1 MTFEHFSR
9 RAREL
14 YAEIPPEFLKDVTG
28 LVVHR
33 ERLSHPHLPE
43 YWTLGQCEAATP
55 LEDAIEFRSTVHL
68 YFGSFRE
75 LARGEPD
82 FDWEGELWE
91 TLTHE
96 VQHHLEDR
104 AGVLALRDMDHAE
117 EQDMARRSGRRFDP
131 IFYRS
136 GEELAPREFLV
147 GRDLFLEVDVSSR
160 DLCRIGAGP
169 LHVRFGGEELEVPLP
184 ERRDGVQFVEIEGG
198 WQDELGAEGELW
210 VALRF
215 LKGLPY
221 PGRRG

>member
-1 MTFEHFSR
+1 
-9 RAREL
+9 
-14 YAEIPPEFLKDVTG
+14 
-28 LVVHR
+28 
-33 ERLSHPHLPE
+33 
-43 YWTLGQCEAATP
+43 
-55 LEDAIEFRSTVHL
+55 
-68 YFGSFRE
+68 
-75 LARGEPD
+75 
-82 FDWEGELWE
+82 
-91 TLTHE
+91 
-96 VQHHLEDR
+96 
-104 AGVLALRDMDHAE
+104 MDHAE